1 MAEKLAQMSI
11 HEKLTRL
18 ARNLWWSWDP
28 EVTDVFRLID
38 PELWE
43 KVNHNPVLLLK
54 EYPSDRL
61 RVSVRER
68 PCCILVFIGRIG
80 GFRSI

>member
-43 KVNHNPVLLLK
+43 KAFAYRYCHLNLFSKYFFLHKSLL
-54 EYPSDRL
+54 
-61 RVSVRER
+61 
-68 PCCILVFIGRIG
+68 F
-80 GFRSI
+80 